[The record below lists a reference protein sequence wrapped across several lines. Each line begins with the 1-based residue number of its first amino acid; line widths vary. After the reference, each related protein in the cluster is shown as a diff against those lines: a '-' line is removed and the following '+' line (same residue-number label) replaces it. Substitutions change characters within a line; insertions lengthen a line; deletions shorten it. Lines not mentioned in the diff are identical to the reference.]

1 MKPQKSKAM
10 AKRRGIGVKLMR
22 KDDLVVVPHCVE
34 GNMVFWG
41 EPTAEC
47 TRPQDGP
54 NVTASGIAW
63 REG

>member
-10 AKRRGIGVKLMR
+10 AKRRGIGFKLMR
-22 KDDLVVVPHCVE
+22 KDDLIVVPQCVG

-47 TRPQDGP
+47 MRLQDGY